1 MLYTKKSSL
10 QKFPPKYRPT
20 SKSPHIKRPLQKV
33 PTQNDLYKKS
43 SIIKKDLFVQW
54 IKKKL
59 MNQTYRT
66 KPNIPKLN
74 IHQTLPKPYIYY
86 LLYQGKTLF
95 YQPPSTRAAQH
106 GGVMGGGP
114 YPMKGL
120 SPHHSLSPPST
131 TTLKNDDMNNT
142 DDLKIKMSSKRKA
155 SSKKKT
161 PIKGRQLQ
169 KRRWH
174 KKSLFLSKN
183 NWSGQ

>member
-33 PTQNDLYKKS
+33 PSQNDLHKKS
-43 SIIKKDLFVQW
+43 SIMKKRSFCTSPPPSNQ
-54 IKKKL
+54 KKL

-169 KRRWH
+169 KRR
-174 KKSLFLSKN
+174 
-183 NWSGQ
+183 

>member
-10 QKFPPKYRPT
+10 EKFPPKYFPT

-33 PTQNDLYKKS
+33 PSQNDLYKKS
-43 SIIKKDLFVQW
+43 FIIKKNLW
-54 IKKKL
+54 TKHIEP
-59 MNQTYRT
+59 NQIYQNWTYN
-66 KPNIPKLN
+66 KHYQSHIS
-74 IHQTLPKPYIYY
+74 IIYY
-86 LLYQGKTLF
+86 IKVKRYFTHHH
-95 YQPPSTRAAQH
+95 PPGLPNM
-106 GGVMGGGP
+106 GGDGWGGP

-161 PIKGRQLQ
+161 PINGRWL
-169 KRRWH
+169 
-174 KKSLFLSKN
+174 
-183 NWSGQ
+183 